1 MQNKSVRK
9 QLEQIYEKGCMFEK
23 AHCEE
28 QIEKLKKIK
37 TFKCYLT
44 EKRYTSKQ
52 INQLKKQMTLHHL
65 KHKSEGG
72 PTSLEN
78 GGVINQLAH
87 SYMHSLPR
95 EHEEVINNMIR
106 EYKLNTAIIQGNGTV
121 KSAQSIKIDMSDC
134 LTIQLLDDN
143 ARTKKVPKSRA
154 KLKEELEDFRQEY
167 VDR

>member
-9 QLEQIYEKGCMFEK
+9 QLEQIYRKGCMFEK

-28 QIEKLKKIK
+28 QIEKLRTIK
-37 TFKCYLT
+37 TFKRYLI

-52 INQLKKQMTLHHL
+52 IEQLRKQMTLHHL
-65 KHKSEGG
+65 KHRSEGG
-72 PTSLEN
+72 STSLDN
-78 GGVINQLAH
+78 GAVISELAH

-106 EYKLNTAIIQGNGTV
+106 EYKLNTAITQGNGTV